1 MLEDH
6 EPRQPGEIRAFVEY
20 RNQPRP
26 RLPRFFVGW
35 DVGQS
40 QDYSAVAVL
49 KKTDAGNYVVNHLE
63 RLRLGMDYPSQIE
76 HVFNL
81 VNRKPLAGADTTVC
95 LDKTGVGAPVYDAT
109 RKKGINAAALT
120 LHGGDSVTWDE
131 DRMAVKAPKKDVI
144 GCLLVLAQ
152 CGSIKIAKGVPHG
165 DTLLKELR
173 DYKIR
178 FNPNTANVSFGNGR
192 EAEHDDLVLA
202 VAIPLWIAENRYP
215 WPKPVYRYI
224 STGHSRRQR
233 W

>member
-26 RLPRFFVGW
+26 QPQRYFVGW
-35 DVGQS
+35 DIGQS
-40 QDYSAVAVL
+40 MDYSAVAVL
-49 KKTDAGNYVVNHLE
+49 KKTAGNYVVNHLE
-63 RLRLGMDYPSQIE
+63 RLPLGMEYPDQIE
-76 HVFNL
+76 HVYSL
-81 VNRKPLAGADTTVC
+81 VSRKPLAGADTTVC
-95 LDKTGVGAPVYDAT
+95 LDRTGVGAPVYDAT
-109 RKKGINAAALT
+109 RKKGINAVGLT
-120 LHGGDSVTWDE
+120 LHGGDAVTWDE
-131 DRMAVKAPKKDVI
+131 ERIAVKAPKKDVI

-152 CGSIKIAKGVPHG
+152 CGSIKIAKGLPHG

-192 EAEHDDLVLA
+192 EAEHDDLVLS

-215 WPKPVYRYI
+215 WPNPVFRYL
-224 STGHSRRQR
+224 STGHSRRGR